1 MVFCALYAAVR
12 AILALVVLCVRR
24 SSAKDVELLVLRHEV
39 AVLRRQV
46 SRPRWEPVDRL
57 LFAALVRLL
66 PRELWRVRIVTPA
79 TLLRWHRQLVARH
92 WTFRSTAT
100 PAVGRPRVA
109 AVIRELVVRMARENP
124 TWGHRR
130 IHGELVGL
138 GYRVAPATVWNIL
151 RRAGLDPA
159 PRRIGPSWSE
169 FCRMQAKTLLT
180 CDFFTVDTVLLR
192 RIYVFFIMEV
202 GTRRVHIL
210 GVTRHPTG
218 QWVTQQA
225 RNLMIAVGER
235 SEEFRFLIRDRDTK
249 FTVSF
254 DAVFADA
261 GITVVHSLPRAPKA
275 NAYAERWVGTIRREC
290 LDRMLIFS
298 ERQLWRV
305 LVEYETHYNTHRPHR
320 SLKQLPPTAGLGP
333 DRTNV
338 NGAVGRT
345 EILGGLINQYR
356 HAA

>member
-1 MVFCALYAAVR
+1 MVFSALYAAVR
-12 AILALVVLCVRR
+12 AVLGLLVLRGRR

-46 SRPRWEPVDRL
+46 SRPRLEPKDRL
-57 LFAALVRLL
+57 LLAALVRLL
-66 PRELWRVRIVTPA
+66 PRDLWRVRIVTPA

-92 WTFRSTAT
+92 WTFRSKTT
-100 PAVGRPRVA
+100 PAGGRPRVA

-159 PRRIGPSWSE
+159 PRRTGPSWPE
-169 FCRMQAKTLLT
+169 FCRTQAKTMLA

-192 RIYVFFIMEV
+192 RIYVFFVLEV

-218 QWVTQQA
+218 EWVTQQA
-225 RNLMIAVGER
+225 RNFMIAVGER
-235 SEEFRFLIRDRDTK
+235 ADEFRFLIRDRDTK
-249 FTVSF
+249 FTASF

-261 GITVVHSLPRAPKA
+261 GITV
-275 NAYAERWVGTIRREC
+275 
-290 LDRMLIFS
+290 
-298 ERQLWRV
+298 
-305 LVEYETHYNTHRPHR
+305 
-320 SLKQLPPTAGLGP
+320 
-333 DRTNV
+333 
-338 NGAVGRT
+338 
-345 EILGGLINQYR
+345 
-356 HAA
+356 AA